1 MFTIPSV
8 NIHYIKNR
16 QYGVTTDI
24 DGRYEISSDITG
36 VDTLVFSFV
45 GFRSER
51 VLIKPGSKRRV
62 NINLEPID
70 KTLDEVVITSKKSRY
85 RRKNNP
91 AVELMRKVIDA
102 KISDLEEKLADY
114 EDKWY
119 RKFSSMEICHQTGKT
134 YTSFRTAEKK
144 GVTPAHLIN
153 LSNVISFPITVP
165 FVIIFR

>member
-1 MFTIPSV
+1 MILKKHFYQIFLIIIFCVINGIQPLYAQVNGKVIDAETGDPIPSV

-102 KISDLEEKLADY
+102 KKNSDLPDVAFF
-114 EDKWY
+114 
-119 RKFSSMEICHQTGKT
+119 KF
-134 YTSFRTAEKK
+134 A
-144 GVTPAHLIN
+144 
-153 LSNVISFPITVP
+153 VP
-165 FVIIFR
+165 SRPFFSHR